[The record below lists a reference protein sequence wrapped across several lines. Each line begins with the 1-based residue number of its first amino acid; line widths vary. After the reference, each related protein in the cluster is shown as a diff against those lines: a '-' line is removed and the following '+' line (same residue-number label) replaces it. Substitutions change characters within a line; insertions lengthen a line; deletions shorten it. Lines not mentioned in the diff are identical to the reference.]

1 MNKLQQKPKAEKRS
15 KKEKVK
21 PSVAKKAKPIKKTG
35 KANPARKKPVTKAKK
50 ANAKKKQTKSLS
62 VAVKVLIPI
71 VLLTLCIIVIG
82 VTSIINMG
90 KIETSS
96 AEITSKGMRTVEN
109 LQTCIADFN
118 DLQRIIYAHTLAED
132 SETMKILAEESVAL
146 REEVTTYLDEY
157 AKDCKTQEQLDLVDK
172 FRSEYEEYG
181 YTYDTAL
188 NLSTN
193 MMKQLA
199 QSYVPNL
206 MQLSADAM
214 QEDLRQMKE
223 ITQQEISADVDE
235 QYQIYQLA
243 IVIAMAAL
251 VAGIALAIFAYLLV
265 NKSVIKPIKKTTV
278 RLDDIVGKIQAGQ
291 GDLTA
296 RVEVSSGDEI
306 GSLAK
311 GINVF
316 LETLQNIMSQI
327 VSNADNLGSVV
338 STVSGSVVTASEHA
352 SDISSLL
359 EELSATMEEIT
370 STTLSVNGDISS
382 VGDQVSGI
390 AQDSA
395 NMNGYAAEM
404 ENRARELEQAALK
417 NKESTGEIIG
427 GIIESLQQAIEE
439 SKSVSKVNDLTD
451 EILNVS
457 SQTNLLALNASI
469 EAARAGEAG
478 KGFAVVADE
487 IRTLADS
494 TGQTAGN
501 IQAIN
506 QMVVRAVDALVAN
519 SNAIVDYI
527 NETILPDY
535 DKFVETGKQYRD
547 DASYVND
554 TMNVFETRTA
564 DLLRIMKEIS
574 EAVDGISTAIE
585 ESATGVTNATAN
597 TSTLVTNIEV
607 VNQEMNTNQ
616 AISQRLKKEADRFT
630 NL

>member
-35 KANPARKKPVTKAKK
+35 KANPAKKKPVTKAKK

-71 VLLTLCIIVIG
+71 VLLTLCIIVTG

-132 SETMKILAEESVAL
+132 AETMRILAEESAAL

-206 MQLSADAM
+206 MQLSADTM

-235 QYQIYQLA
+235 QYQTYQLA

-311 GINVF
+311 GMNVF
-316 LETLQNIMSQI
+316 LETLQNIM
-327 VSNADNLGSVV
+327 
-338 STVSGSVVTASEHA
+338 
-352 SDISSLL
+352 
-359 EELSATMEEIT
+359 
-370 STTLSVNGDISS
+370 
-382 VGDQVSGI
+382 
-390 AQDSA
+390 
-395 NMNGYAAEM
+395 
-404 ENRARELEQAALK
+404 
-417 NKESTGEIIG
+417 
-427 GIIESLQQAIEE
+427 
-439 SKSVSKVNDLTD
+439 
-451 EILNVS
+451 
-457 SQTNLLALNASI
+457 
-469 EAARAGEAG
+469 
-478 KGFAVVADE
+478 
-487 IRTLADS
+487 
-494 TGQTAGN
+494 
-501 IQAIN
+501 
-506 QMVVRAVDALVAN
+506 
-519 SNAIVDYI
+519 
-527 NETILPDY
+527 
-535 DKFVETGKQYRD
+535 
-547 DASYVND
+547 
-554 TMNVFETRTA
+554 
-564 DLLRIMKEIS
+564 
-574 EAVDGISTAIE
+574 
-585 ESATGVTNATAN
+585 
-597 TSTLVTNIEV
+597 
-607 VNQEMNTNQ
+607 
-616 AISQRLKKEADRFT
+616 
-630 NL
+630 

>member
-35 KANPARKKPVTKAKK
+35 KANPAKKKPVTKAKK

-71 VLLTLCIIVIG
+71 VLLTLCIIVTG

-427 GIIESLQQAIEE
+427 GIIESLQQAIEDPTMRN
-439 SKSVSKVNDLTD
+439 KT
-451 EILNVS
+451 
-457 SQTNLLALNASI
+457 
-469 EAARAGEAG
+469 
-478 KGFAVVADE
+478 
-487 IRTLADS
+487 IR
-494 TGQTAGN
+494 
-501 IQAIN
+501 
-506 QMVVRAVDALVAN
+506 
-519 SNAIVDYI
+519 
-527 NETILPDY
+527 
-535 DKFVETGKQYRD
+535 
-547 DASYVND
+547 
-554 TMNVFETRTA
+554 
-564 DLLRIMKEIS
+564 
-574 EAVDGISTAIE
+574 
-585 ESATGVTNATAN
+585 
-597 TSTLVTNIEV
+597 
-607 VNQEMNTNQ
+607 
-616 AISQRLKKEADRFT
+616 RLMI
-630 NL
+630 